1 MLKKILLASA
11 ALFFGS
17 IGFAQTDSAAVEKL
31 RTESG
36 VDPTRIQSRVGYTFL
51 IYDQKADAGQ
61 INNRA
66 TLTLGVN
73 RWSFAAKY
81 EVISRTTGIPG
92 SGFETGMGDIKFNVL
107 NAFYVKGKNA
117 LAASAEFSMP
127 TGKPG
132 FGSQYFS
139 VTPALTYSYTIKQT
153 LIFAVQP
160 QYSFALM
167 KDPAYPELSVLT
179 VRSFLAKFTDNG
191 YFFVFE
197 PRPIFDFGNHTT
209 DFILSPIV
217 GKSLGGGFNLI
228 GLVEIPLTDNFREV
242 RGTLY
247 QFGFN
252 KNF

>member
-1 MLKKILLASA
+1 
-11 ALFFGS
+11 
-17 IGFAQTDSAAVEKL
+17 
-31 RTESG
+31 
-36 VDPTRIQSRVGYTFL
+36 
-51 IYDQKADAGQ
+51 
-61 INNRA
+61 
-66 TLTLGVN
+66 
-73 RWSFAAKY
+73 
-81 EVISRTTGIPG
+81 
-92 SGFETGMGDIKFNVL
+92 
-107 NAFYVKGKNA
+107 
-117 LAASAEFSMP
+117 
-127 TGKPG
+127 
-132 FGSQYFS
+132 
-139 VTPALTYSYTIKQT
+139 
-153 LIFAVQP
+153 
-160 QYSFALM
+160 M